1 MITIFPSSLNLT
13 SFHRT
18 MSILLAAI
26 NSRYNHTNLA
36 VRSIVEYVKKYE
48 PKATGD
54 ILSFE
59 EWTIAHYAQD
69 IVRGVHSRSPSIVI
83 FSVYIWNTRLVFDVI
98 KELKKVLPKLIIG
111 LGGPDVSYRANEIL
125 QANDG
130 ADFVVQGEGEQTSLE
145 IVKLY
150 NEINDAQKDM
160 QECFLQKLISIQGI
174 FTKTRDKAIHFGG
187 VRAPLDLDNLA
198 FPYTDFSE
206 PDFKLYYYESSR
218 GCPFSCSYCL
228 SSIEKSVRF
237 MPLERVYED
246 IQTFLDK
253 KVKIVKFVDRTF
265 NLNTER
271 YLSIWKYI
279 VENHNGY
286 TMFHFEISA
295 EQLDKKALDYLQ
307 GIKPGVMQF
316 EIGVQSTNEKTLTE
330 INRPVDLEKL
340 SKNILQIPK
349 TIHSHLDLIAGLP
362 HESLKEFEV
371 SFNYT
376 LSLKPDM
383 LQLGFLKILSGTQ
396 MEAYARKHDYAWLT
410 NPPHEVIKSPWMS
423 YDDLCFLHDVETVL
437 DWYYNSH
444 YFDNTINYVLKN
456 ANKAFSVFSEVVK
469 YFNERD
475 VFSTQHKTITLFSFL
490 HDFFAQHYE
499 ESLPVLLELLKFD
512 YFTMGKT
519 SVFPECFSL
528 CYDKDLHHEALLEHT
543 DMQSTREAYTNSSFE
558 VFSINPLTLEK
569 VKTSILFLYGKR
581 AEKKQKTIA
590 IIHRKK
596 QTNV

>member
-1 MITIFPSSLNLT
+1 MTTIFPSSLNLIF
-13 SFHRT
+13 FHRT

-98 KELKKVLPKLIIG
+98 KELKKVLPRLIIG

-246 IQTFLDK
+246 IQIFLDQ

-456 ANKAFSVFSEVVK
+456 ANNAFSVFSEVVK

-475 VFSTQHKTITLFSFL
+475 IFSTQHKTITLFSFL
-490 HDFFAQHYE
+490 HDFFTQHYE

-581 AEKKQKTIA
+581 AEKKQKTTV